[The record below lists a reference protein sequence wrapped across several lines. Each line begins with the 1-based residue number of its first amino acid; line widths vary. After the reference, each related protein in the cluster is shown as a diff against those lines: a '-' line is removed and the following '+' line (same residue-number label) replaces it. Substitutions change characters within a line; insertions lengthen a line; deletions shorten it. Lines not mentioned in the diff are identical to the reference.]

1 MIQHQQHRATKKLR
15 QHPVS
20 AQSHHATHFLEVKS
34 RHLFPKA
41 RHRVDRDRR
50 SRSQMQSSCN
60 RIVKLYMTETLSSAR
75 ETLPN
80 WKKSF
85 PLKIFPLERNY
96 RIGGEFVH

>member
-1 MIQHQQHRATKKLR
+1 MSSNRN
-15 QHPVS
+15 
-20 AQSHHATHFLEVKS
+20 FL
-34 RHLFPKA
+34 PNA
-41 RHRVDRDRR
+41 WQRVDRDRR

-60 RIVKLYMTETLSSAR
+60 RIVKLYMTGTLSSAR

-85 PLKIFPLERNY
+85 SLKVFPLERNY